1 MEDMLRYLS
10 IIYPYASDA
19 PHELFFGDSSFPT
32 EPKKSW
38 LLHVGEGE
46 GVLHNQA
53 RVFIIAS

>member
-32 EPKKSW
+32 EPKKHW
-38 LLHVGEGE
+38 LLRVGEGE
-46 GVLHNQA
+46 GYY
-53 RVFIIAS
+53 IIKLVSS